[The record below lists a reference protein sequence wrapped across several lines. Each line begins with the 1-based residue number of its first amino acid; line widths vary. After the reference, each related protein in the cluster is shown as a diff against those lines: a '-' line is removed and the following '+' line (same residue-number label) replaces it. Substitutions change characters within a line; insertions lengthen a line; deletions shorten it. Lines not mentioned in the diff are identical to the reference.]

1 MRVNSAVKFSYNI
14 TKGSIADRQ
23 KLVSKLNEEFF
34 YSFQDLF
41 LKGSPKLKEIKD
53 VYKKILPERKRI
65 KVLSLKN
72 SEDTDGASNYIYG
85 LFGGLKGQTIEIPTT
100 KNSRVSVD
108 NFVAIMHENTHILN
122 VLMNPRNT
130 ALAQKLYLNGMYN
143 KKRNYWFEE
152 SLYIDED
159 IKKDSDIERILKL
172 VKDET
177 ELFLKSQS
185 TIKKIMYLQDARYQ
199 LEEEQL
205 AYSEQYKYALKLNN
219 LGYKID
225 KNDLIDCEKVFLFK
239 EKINLLK
246 EMTADLIK
254 KERENI
260 HKTNLKNKA

>member
-34 YSFQDLF
+34 HSFQDLF
-41 LKGSPKLKEIKD
+41 QKGSPKLKEIKD

-65 KVLSLKN
+65 KVISLKD
-72 SEDTDGASNYIYG
+72 SENMEGATDFIYG
-85 LFGGLKGQTIEIPTT
+85 FFRRILKGQTIEIPT
-100 KNSRVSVD
+100 KKSRVSVD
-108 NFVAIMHENTHILN
+108 NFVAIMHENTHILDI
-122 VLMNPRNT
+122 LTKPKCS
-130 ALAQKLYLNGMYN
+130 ALVQKLCLKRMYN
-143 KKRNYWFEE
+143 KQRNDWYEE
-152 SLYIDED
+152 SLYAKENISNESD
-159 IKKDSDIERILKL
+159 IKNILEFVRAETNYFLSFFPTKDKIL
-172 VKDET
+172 
-177 ELFLKSQS
+177 
-185 TIKKIMYLQDARYQ
+185 YLQDARYQ
-199 LEEEQL
+199 LESEQL

-260 HKTNLKNKA
+260 HKANLKNKA